1 MTGPGCDYL
10 HQRELAGSGL
20 LNSRVVLGGAGATPA
35 GTLQIVSRDS

>member
-1 MTGPGCDYL
+1 MTGPGYDYL

-35 GTLQIVSRDS
+35 GTL